1 MKNLVKTLTET
12 FAPSG
17 FESPVREVI
26 LKELAGY
33 YDESRI
39 DALGNLIILKKAT
52 KRSSETKKIM
62 VAAHMDEIGVIAT
75 HIEKEGFV
83 RFAPIGGVFPRNLPG
98 SRVRFVNGIKGVV
111 GLEDGKPADVVA
123 LDKCYIDVGATSAEN
138 HPVQVG
144 DVAGFDRDFVD
155 FGSKW
160 VAKSMDDRIGVA
172 IAIEALKQ
180 VKDPVND
187 IYIVFTT
194 QEEVGTRG
202 AETSTYSVDPDL
214 GFAID
219 VTAWGDTPGIKG
231 FPIKLGAGPAI
242 KIKDLGMISDPR
254 IVKWMTATAEKANMP
269 VQREVLQMGSTD
281 ARAMQLSRAGVP
293 VGVISIPCRYVH
305 SASEMV
311 DASDVQNAVTLV
323 TKLLE
328 NPVTL

>member
-26 LKELAGY
+26 LKELAGT
-33 YDESRI
+33 YDEARI

-52 KRSSETKKIM
+52 NRNGDSKKIM

-98 SRVRFVNGIKGVV
+98 SRVRFVNGTKGVV
-111 GLEDGKPADVVA
+111 GLEDGKPADAVTIE
-123 LDKCYIDVGATSAEN
+123 KCYIDVGCSDVEN
-138 HPVQVG
+138 HPIQVG

-155 FGSKW
+155 LGDKW

-172 IAIEALKQ
+172 IAIEALKR
-180 VKDPVND
+180 VKNPTND

-202 AETSTYSVDPDL
+202 AETSTFSVDPDL

-254 IVKWMTATAEKANMP
+254 VVKWMTTTAEKANMP

-311 DASDVQNAVTLV
+311 DVSDVQNAVTLV
-323 TKLLE
+323 TQLLE
-328 NPVTL
+328 NSVTL